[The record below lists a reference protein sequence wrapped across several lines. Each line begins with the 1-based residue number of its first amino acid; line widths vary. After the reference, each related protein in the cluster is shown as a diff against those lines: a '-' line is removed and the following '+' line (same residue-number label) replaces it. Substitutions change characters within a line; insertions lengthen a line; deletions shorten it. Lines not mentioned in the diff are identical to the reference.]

1 MFLYALINKL
11 LSFAVRWNNYAHAGL
26 FQKA

>member
-1 MFLYALINKL
+1 MYLYALINKL
-11 LSFAVRWNNYAHAGL
+11 LSFAVYWNNYASAGL